1 MVHLLKL
8 AVGVRDIA
16 HLRELQARRAQL
28 APPLRHQT
36 RRMPRQV
43 TEITE
48 GGSIYWVI
56 QGAVAVRQ
64 RVSQIIED
72 RWDDGTA
79 CCGLVLDETLVPVVP
94 RLVRPFQGWR
104 YLQPADAPADVQQ
117 GRQTAD
123 GLPFG
128 LQRELAALCL
138 L

>member
-16 HLRELQARRAQL
+16 HLRELQARRAL
-28 APPLRHQT
+28 VAPPLRHQT

-43 TEITE
+43 AEITE

-64 RVSQIIED
+64 RVLEIIED
-72 RWDDGTA
+72 AWDDGTA
-79 CCGLVLDETLVPVVP
+79 CAGLVLDETLVPVVP
-94 RLVRPFQGWR
+94 RLVRAFQGWR
-104 YLQPADAPADVQQ
+104 YLQPADAPADVRQ

-123 GLPFG
+123 GLPLE
-128 LQRELAALCL
+128 LQRDLAALCL